1 MKAQKQNTDMQIIK
15 ALVAD
20 DDGIT
25 RQLLRTLLRQ
35 SYIEVVGEAA
45 NGLEALELCSKL
57 QPDVLILDINM
68 PKMNGFEALKSIRST
83 HPDVSVIIMSSDATL
98 SNVEEARTYGIDK
111 FIVKPFSPAQVL
123 NAITSCVPVGD

>member
-1 MKAQKQNTDMQIIK
+1 MKIIK

-35 SYIEVVGEAA
+35 SYIEVVGEAT

-57 QPDVLILDINM
+57 LPDVLILDINM
-68 PKMNGFEALKSIRST
+68 PRMNGFEALKSIRST
-83 HPDVSVIIMSSDATL
+83 HPEISVIMMSSDATQ

-111 FIVKPFSPAQVL
+111 FIVKPFTPAQVIK
-123 NAITSCVPVGD
+123 AITSCVPVSS

>member
-1 MKAQKQNTDMQIIK
+1 MKVIK

-25 RQLLRTLLRQ
+25 RHLLRTLLRQ
-35 SYIEVVGEAA
+35 SYVEVVGEAT

-68 PKMNGFEALKSIRST
+68 PKMNGFEALKSIRSA
-83 HPDVSVIIMSSDATL
+83 HPEIAVVMMSSDATQ
-98 SNVEEARTYGIDK
+98 SNVEEARTYGIDR
-111 FIVKPFSPAQVL
+111 FIVKPFSPAQVIR
-123 NAITSCVPVGD
+123 AVTGAVPVDG